1 MKGIGP
7 IQVAILCAASAG
19 SLSSCGEKRP
29 NNGEVGALMD
39 TSRAWSASVKSGDVN
54 WIVSFWTDDAI
65 VMMPGEPIRRGKGE
79 IAPFVEQSLKTPGF
93 SISWEPIEGTISK
106 SGDIGYLI
114 ERERMTFPDG
124 HGGIIQRIGRG
135 VTVWKKQPDGSWKNA
150 PDVSQAV
157 KESVL
162 RH

>member
-1 MKGIGP
+1 
-7 IQVAILCAASAG
+7 
-19 SLSSCGEKRP
+19 
-29 NNGEVGALMD
+29 MD

-54 WIVSFWTDDAI
+54 RIVSFWTDDAI

-135 VTVWKKQPDGSWKNA
+135 VTVWKKQPDDSWKMVVDTFNS
-150 PDVSQAV
+150 DLAV
-157 KESVL
+157 KSQVKTPETKHKTTKHPPRKRRRTV
-162 RH
+162 